1 MTTVA
6 RSGFLTKAAILVGL
20 VLLSAVLYPGFARS
34 ANTNTAVA
42 ALVMELS
49 GTTKPPLAVHREVA
63 PGTKIVIAPGAHL
76 SLLHYATCSIV
87 TFSGGTVKVT
97 AQDLEAAE
105 ANIES
110 RKPGPCPHVHKI
122 SLDRAGGGGAVS
134 RLGSSPGPLGGGIVS
149 RGISH
154 DQSQY
159 AEVAPDGLVVITGAR
174 SANAVTADVL
184 DSNRMLVEGDIPIR
198 QESFRLSGLLP
209 PRRPYFIT
217 IHFRG
222 RRDPV
227 EVPVSISASNAKAL
241 LILRLE

>member
-6 RSGFLTKAAILVGL
+6 RSGFMTKAAILAGL
-20 VLLSAVLYPGFARS
+20 VLLPAILGTGFARS
-34 ANTNTAVA
+34 ANTNTA

-49 GTTKPPLAVHREVA
+49 GVTKPPLAVHREVA
-63 PGTKIVIAPGAHL
+63 PGTKIAIAPGARL

-87 TFSGGTVKVT
+87 TLTGGTVQVT
-97 AQDLEAAE
+97 EQGLEAAE
-105 ANIES
+105 SNIES
-110 RKPGPCPHVHKI
+110 RKPGPCPRVHKI
-122 SLDRAGGGGAVS
+122 SLRG
-134 RLGSSPGPLGGGIVS
+134 PGPLGGGIVS
-149 RGISH
+149 RGTH
-154 DQSQY
+154 DESQY
-159 AEVAPDGLVVITGAR
+159 ADVASDGLVVITGAR
-174 SANAVTADVL
+174 ASNAVTADVL
-184 DSNRMLVEGDIPIR
+184 DSNRRLVEGDIPIR

-222 RRDPV
+222 RSNPV